1 MSVLMKKPRTE
12 SVDILVQDR
21 SNRVFRLPREKAKG
35 LLTLIQDF
43 EVMEDDLLVPSNE
56 VFKKLHEKYGKAGT
70 VIRGCRS
77 RENMTQVEL
86 AKRLGIPQADVSLM
100 ETGKRSIGKKM
111 AQRLADVFKT
121 DYRIFL

>member
-1 MSVLMKKPRTE
+1 MSVAMKKPRTE
-12 SVDILVQDR
+12 SVDILFQDQ

-35 LLTLIQDF
+35 LLTLIKDF
-43 EVMEDDLLVPSNE
+43 EVLDDGLSVPSGE

-77 RENMTQVEL
+77 RDGLTQVAL
-86 AKRLGIPQADVSLM
+86 AKCLGIPQADVSLM

-111 AQRLADVFKT
+111 AKRLAEVFKT
-121 DYRIFL
+121 DYRVFL